1 MDPRRRLA
9 PTALALVLACQ
20 PGDPGATEGSTSST
34 TSPGT
39 STTDVEVPTTSA
51 SGSSDAATTTAA
63 SATTTNEPRDCI
75 GAEPGSAAVTAC
87 ATHFCP
93 PTTWPVAVSNTAPE
107 PGLGFESKPPGLI
120 TYRHKSA
127 TLDLA
132 VHFTDDLGDD
142 RSDAAL
148 LAHFA
153 GFSGFIPFP
162 ADIVADAPSG
172 PLNAFFSPLGNLAD
186 PLQFTTLAFTDG
198 RLHATWHGEL
208 SAAVQHVFSDEE
220 TCTNADIAG
229 QCDCTYAP
237 APFPVDLELDLSI
250 DD

>member
-1 MDPRRRLA
+1 MDPRRPLA

-20 PGDPGATEGSTSST
+20 PGDPGATEGSASST
-34 TSPGT
+34 PGA
-39 STTDVEVPTTSA
+39 STDVEVPTTSA
-51 SGSSDAATTTAA
+51 SGSSDTTT
-63 SATTTNEPRDCI
+63 TEPRACI

-87 ATHFCP
+87 ATQFCA

-107 PGLGFESKPPGLI
+107 PGLGFESQPPGLI

-132 VHFTDDLGDD
+132 IHFTDDLGDD

-162 ADIVADAPSG
+162 ADIVADAPG
-172 PLNAFFSPLGNLAD
+172 DPLNAFFSPLGNLAD
-186 PLQFTTLAFTDG
+186 PLQFTTLAFADG
-198 RLHATWHGEL
+198 RLQATWHGEL
-208 SAAVQHVFSDEE
+208 SAAVQHVHSDEE
-220 TCTNADIAG
+220 TCTDADIAG